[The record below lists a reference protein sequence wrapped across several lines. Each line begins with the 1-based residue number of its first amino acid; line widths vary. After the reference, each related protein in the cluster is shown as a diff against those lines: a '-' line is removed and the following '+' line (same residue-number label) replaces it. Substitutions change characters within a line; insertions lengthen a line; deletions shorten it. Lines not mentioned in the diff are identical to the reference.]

1 MNLFHLCCG
10 KSLDLF
16 SNHHQI
22 LYHNL
27 TLFEI
32 EICIIVILAL
42 SMAFSQSCSLILKLY

>member
-1 MNLFHLCCG
+1 MNLFHLYCG

-32 EICIIVILAL
+32 CIIVILAL
-42 SMAFSQSCSLILKLY
+42 SMAFSQSCSLVLKLY